1 MKRARRGNLGARF
14 PAARP
19 VFMQPGFS
27 VAFVPD
33 RCPLACWVPARAAVH
48 RLPRVR
54 VLSPAVFHS
63 GAEPHF
69 VFHSWAGRRSAVSQT
84 DAGDRYPHSP
94 VPAEQISP
102 GAVVAPVAPVVAPIA
117 AAVGRARLAV
127 CSVLPERGE

>member
-1 MKRARRGNLGARF
+1 
-14 PAARP
+14 
-19 VFMQPGFS
+19 MQPGFS

-33 RCPLACWVPARAAVH
+33 RSLPACWVPARAVVH

-54 VLSPAVFHS
+54 VLSLVVFRS
-63 GAEPHF
+63 WAEPH
-69 VFHSWAGRRSAVSQT
+69 FHSWAGRGSAVSQT

-127 CSVLPERGE
+127 CSVLPERAE